1 MKPLKRLF
9 AGILLLSFFSL
20 AFAVNSTLSA
30 RDYYQIKVYTIA
42 DEAQGNRVERYLE
55 EAYLPAMHRA
65 GIEKVGVFKPIAN
78 DQAANTKIVVFIPL
92 KELGEIEKI
101 KSKLAKDSEYQTKGA
116 DYINASY
123 KTPPY
128 QRIESILIKAF
139 VEMPTFATPNY
150 DTPKSE
156 QIYELRSYEG
166 PTEKGY
172 LKKVEMFNEGG
183 EVALFKSLKFN
194 AVFYGEVLFG
204 AAMPNLMY
212 MTTFKNMK
220 SHDEH
225 WDAFRNHPKWKKL
238 SGLLEY
244 KHTVSHSDKYLM
256 HPTDYSDI

>member
-1 MKPLKRLF
+1 MKFLKRLF
-9 AGILLLSFFSL
+9 AGILLLSFFIL
-20 AFAVNSTLSA
+20 AFSVNSTLSA

-42 DEAQGNRVERYLE
+42 DEAQGDRVERYLE

-92 KELGEIEKI
+92 KELDEIEKI
-101 KSKLAKDSEYQTKGA
+101 ESKLAKDSEYQTKGA

-128 QRIESILIKAF
+128 QRIESILIRAF
-139 VEMPTFATPNY
+139 VEMPTFDIPNHK
-150 DTPKSE
+150 TPKSE

-183 EVALFKSLKFN
+183 EVALFKSLEFN
-194 AVFYGEVLFG
+194 AVFYGEVLSG